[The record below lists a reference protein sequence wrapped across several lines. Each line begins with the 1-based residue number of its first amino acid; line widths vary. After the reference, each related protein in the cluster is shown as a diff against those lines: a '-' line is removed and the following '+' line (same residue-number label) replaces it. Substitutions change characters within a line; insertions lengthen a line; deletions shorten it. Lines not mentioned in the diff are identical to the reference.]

1 MKAGADGALGEKPP
15 RLLVHFDHH
24 RHVMDFRGTAQVI
37 EVMQV
42 IGTVFPDE
50 FNIVIQART
59 TDGLD
64 DGWPGSVDM
73 GSQGRLVPLE

>member
-24 RHVMDFRGTAQVI
+24 GHVMNFRGAAEIV

-50 FNIVIQART
+50 FNIVIQSGTA
-59 TDGLD
+59 DGLD
-64 DGWPGSVDM
+64 DGRPGGVDM
-73 GSQGRLVPLE
+73 GGQGWLARLE